1 MKKIVY
7 TIAIVAMTSATAFG
21 AQVAWKIGN
30 ISTFDTYSAS
40 SPTKIAK
47 DSNYLILAF
56 YSSDATVSA
65 TFDGSSVVAGGD
77 TIISSFAP
85 SASGGTGT
93 ATGKKLEYDYS
104 AGSYY
109 YAVLYNSKGT
119 TSTSAY
125 DYYAVSSV
133 LTGNPVAVS
142 PDTPLSLTWQT
153 AAGYPS
159 YTATSA
165 VPEPTSSLLL
175 LLGMAGLAL
184 KRKRA

>member
-1 MKKIVY
+1 MS
-7 TIAIVAMTSATAFG
+7 TSFG

-30 ISTFDTYSAS
+30 IATYDTYSAS
-40 SPTKIAK
+40 TPTKIAK
-47 DSNYLILAF
+47 DSNYLILAI
-56 YSSDATVSA
+56 YSADTTASA
-65 TFDGSSVVAGGD
+65 TFDGSSVSYGGD
-77 TIISSFAP
+77 SLIASFAP

-93 ATGKKLEYDYS
+93 TTGKKLDYDYS

-119 TSTSAY
+119 TSTTAY

-142 PDTPLSLTWQT
+142 PDTPIALTWQT
-153 AAGYPS
+153 SAGYPA
-159 YTATSA
+159 YTAAA
-165 VPEPTSSLLL
+165 VPEPTSGLLL
-175 LLGMAGLAL
+175 LLGVAGIAL